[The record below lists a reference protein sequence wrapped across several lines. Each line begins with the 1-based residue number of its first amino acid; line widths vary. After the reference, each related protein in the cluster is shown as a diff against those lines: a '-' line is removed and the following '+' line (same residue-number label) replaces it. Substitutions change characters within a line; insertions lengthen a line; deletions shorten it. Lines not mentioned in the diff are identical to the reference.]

1 MSVLFIS
8 WYSFTPS
15 PNKSPL
21 YISTP
26 HPPTHDTIHFNK
38 PSHHHIPPQP
48 LPLARR
54 DFFPHL
60 SPRFVSYSSYTFPRC
75 TKVYKR
81 HLYHV
86 SHERGVGVPLG
97 QPHPLQLRLGPHS
110 RQDLFHLFCNHVRPR
125 APQPLPFHSPQ
136 FLMRILLCSIP
147 LFPQNPPPPHL
158 ALVPQHLSHTMRVFR
173 IPWRVPR
180 ALFPLTL
187 NPLPTIS
194 FHLRHNAPLFFCLSY
209 NEPRNPPLDQHSVRR
224 RV

>member
-1 MSVLFIS
+1 MTKRIDTRS
-8 WYSFTPS
+8 PS
-15 PNKSPL
+15 PPIN
-21 YISTP
+21 P
-26 HPPTHDTIHFNK
+26 HHIYQDPRPPTHDTNHFNK
-38 PSHHHIPPQP
+38 PSKTDQPHHHIPSQP

-97 QPHPLQLRLGPHS
+97 QPHPLQLRLGPRS

-125 APQPLPFHSPQ
+125 APQPNSFHFSQ

-173 IPWRVPR
+173 IPRRVPR
-180 ALFPLTL
+180 ALFPLT
-187 NPLPTIS
+187 S
-194 FHLRHNAPLFFCLSY
+194 FAT
-209 NEPRNPPLDQHSVRR
+209 
-224 RV
+224 